1 MSQPNNNTSSFG
13 QDEVT
18 HLRSQNDQLWKIIEK
33 QRVMIQNLQ
42 KDNVRLSAERDGLQ
56 DQVNILEKELTRKQR
71 VASLLISPQ
80 TLREIAEQDDVA
92 STPSSE
98 NTPSPIEAFSAFST
112 NNLPSPMPPPR
123 SPYRAL
129 KDKTEDFNSLDSML
143 AKKVSEQEPESLV
156 SEHTLNGRSSPGSP
170 APGPH
175 KYQQQQRKDSAP
187 LPTKPTPPIVPT
199 PSKSSSSLEV
209 RKNARQRESMLPPP
223 KSALDHDPTMR
234 AASPTIRSNTL
245 INNTTTTNTLN
256 TTTTATTTT
265 NTNTNTTNTTTVYG
279 KDGTNFSSSKHNL
292 HYDDTPEDAYLNEK
306 PASFMGNMSNVCIKV
321 VGSNIKPNEKGK
333 EVVSFIIS
341 VGSMNEENDDRSQF
355 DERWRVEKL
364 YSDFLTLD
372 AKVKKKKKA

>member
-1 MSQPNNNTSSFG
+1 MSSSQQPTLG
-13 QDEVT
+13 QDEVA

-56 DQVNILEKELTRKQR
+56 DQLNIMEKELSRKQR

-98 NTPSPIEAFSAFST
+98 NTPSPIEAFTTASLA
-112 NNLPSPMPPPR
+112 SPMPPPR

-129 KDKTEDFNSLDSML
+129 RDKTEDYNSLDSIVVH
-143 AKKVSEQEPESLV
+143 KKTLDGEPESLV
-156 SEHTLNGRSSPGSP
+156 PELNTINGRSSPGSP

-175 KYQQQQRKDSAP
+175 TKYRKDSAP
-187 LPTKPTPPIVPT
+187 LPSSPIVPT

-209 RKNARQRESMLPPP
+209 RNKRQSIHLPPP
-223 KSALDHDPTMR
+223 IPVDER
-234 AASPTIRSNTL
+234 AASPTT
-245 INNTTTTNTLN
+245 TLN
-256 TTTTATTTT
+256 TQSNN
-265 NTNTNTTNTTTVYG
+265 NTL
-279 KDGTNFSSSKHNL
+279 K
-292 HYDDTPEDAYLNEK
+292 YDDDEQPQPQQAG
-306 PASFMGNMSNVCIKV
+306 FMGNMSNVCVKV
-321 VGSNIKPNEKGK
+321 VGSTIKPNEKGK
-333 EVVSFIIS
+333 EVVSFVIS
-341 VGSMNEENDDRSQF
+341 VGSVNEENEDRSQF

-372 AKVKKKKKA
+372 SQVMKNNNIFF